1 MSAVASFVR
10 IPVASLE
17 ELRSTAVPKKRF
29 FGGVRDD
36 MPHFL
41 SQTGRA
47 VAEYRW
53 SGYVIATVLVY
64 LKSLG
69 IDLMR
74 SSYHELGDFLSKSRG
89 VTAFVMSN
97 EQRIQYSDAL
107 QRAFSEEELC
117 AYYNQFNETS
127 ETGAGRPMLD
137 GIVALR
143 DALSAIDADSVV
155 LITIG

>member
-1 MSAVASFVR
+1 MSAVASFV
-10 IPVASLE
+10 ILPVASLE

-29 FGGVRDD
+29 FGGHRDD

-47 VAEYRW
+47 VVEFPW
-53 SGYVIATVLVY
+53 SGHVIATVLVY
-64 LKSLG
+64 LKGLG

-74 SSYHELGDFLSKSRG
+74 SSYHELGTFLSKSRG
-89 VTAFVMSN
+89 VTAFIISN
-97 EQRIQYSDAL
+97 DQRIQYSDAL

-117 AYYNQFNETS
+117 AYYNQFNEAS

-143 DALSAIDADSVV
+143 DALSATNADSVV
-155 LITIG
+155 LVTIG